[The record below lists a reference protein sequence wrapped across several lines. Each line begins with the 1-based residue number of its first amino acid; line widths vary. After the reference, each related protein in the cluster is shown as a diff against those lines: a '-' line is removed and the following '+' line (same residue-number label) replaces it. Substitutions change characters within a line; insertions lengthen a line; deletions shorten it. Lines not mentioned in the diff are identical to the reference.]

1 MYPPEHYGAGR
12 FELNSFTPAKFVDPR
27 TVIESPLQIKIEAS
41 PHSSPALHGN
51 EGTQGFV
58 PISPVSTEYRFVDD
72 NFQNE
77 SQVVTPSY
85 NQMNSP
91 AMGTTAV
98 TFKAPVQGNPT
109 AREIPK
115 QTKPKSY
122 DPVSRQAYCLA
133 FLCLFRNRG
142 RLKLIRN

>member
-12 FELNSFTPAKFVDPR
+12 FELNSFAPAKFVDPR
-27 TVIESPLQIKIEAS
+27 TVIESPLQIKTEGS

-77 SQVVTPSY
+77 PQVVTPSY

-98 TFKAPVQGNPT
+98 TFKAPVQVNPT
-109 AREIPK
+109 ARETPK
-115 QTKPKSY
+115 RTKPKSY